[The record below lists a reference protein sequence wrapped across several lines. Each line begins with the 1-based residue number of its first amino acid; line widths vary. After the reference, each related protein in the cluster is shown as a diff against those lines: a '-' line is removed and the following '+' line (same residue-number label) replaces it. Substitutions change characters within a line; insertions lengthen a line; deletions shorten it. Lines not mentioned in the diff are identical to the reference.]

1 MEDLFVRWG
10 KGRDAQTPDK
20 STDRSREAQSTENS
34 TDRSREAQSTESR
47 TDFSPEAQPP
57 GGKTGLSRDAKR
69 RPSRRNRRGK
79 EAAQDSD
86 QAKESIGKT
95 RTQRTQDSGGK
106 SRAVLAGCCTDLSPE
121 KHARAMSEL
130 GGLADA
136 CGLEVVASVVQN
148 AAQITHA
155 TYIGSGKVLELKKE
169 IEQHDADIVIFN
181 EALTPMQMR
190 NLEKELDTEVLDR
203 TGLILQI
210 FSSRARTREAKL
222 QVESARLQYML
233 PRLVGMRASLSRQG
247 GGSGRLSNKGAGEQ
261 KLELDRRRIEK
272 RIAELRRE
280 LEIVDRERSTQRS
293 RRLRTG
299 LTRVALVGYTNAGK
313 STVMN
318 ALLHYCGTNGMF
330 GTVIMSGAGSSVSS
344 VFSDSFSDSTSSS
357 SASDSRGAVSA
368 FSNQSFTSYN
378 QSRSSASDSH
388 GTNPVGGTDNT
399 DGNQENNKLVFE
411 ADMLFATL
419 DTSVRRIDAPGH
431 IPFLLSDTVGFVS
444 DLPHALVKAFRST
457 LDEVRYA
464 DLLLE
469 VVDFSDPDYREQIE
483 VTAKTLEEIGAG
495 NIPVVYLYN
504 KTDLAM
510 AAETGIQGPA
520 GPDQSASGPQTMPSS
535 GISPGSKSR
544 PVPAQIPFRRGET
557 LYLAAGKGVGIPEI
571 LSLIDS
577 AMEEDRVECSFCVP
591 YTKGGLLQ
599 DMRRCAVLLSEHY
612 LPEGTEVRIRCRRE
626 DAHRFRAQL
635 KH

>member
-10 KGRDAQTPDK
+10 KRQDTQSGIADSDKDRTRDGQSSDSSTNGIRDAQ
-20 STDRSREAQSTENS
+20 
-34 TDRSREAQSTESR
+34 
-47 TDFSPEAQPP
+47 
-57 GGKTGLSRDAKR
+57 GLSAKKAR
-69 RPSRRNRRGK
+69 NSRSQSGDLSGSPSQN
-79 EAAQDSD
+79 QDLMPGSD
-86 QAKESIGKT
+86 GRSK
-95 RTQRTQDSGGK
+95 
-106 SRAVLAGCCTDLSPE
+106 AVLAGCCVDLTPE

-130 GGLADA
+130 KGLADA
-136 CGLEVVASVVQN
+136 CGLEVVSAVVQN
-148 AAQITHA
+148 APQITHA

-169 IEQHDADIVIFN
+169 IEEHDADIVIFN

-210 FSSRARTREAKL
+210 FASRARTREAKL

-280 LEIVDRERSTQRS
+280 LEVVERERTTQRN

-299 LTRVALVGYTNAGK
+299 LTKVALVGYTNAGK

-318 ALLHYCGTNGMF
+318 ALLNYSSTG
-330 GTVIMSGAGSSVSS
+330 SAGAAGGSSNG
-344 VFSDSFSDSTSSS
+344 
-357 SASDSRGAVSA
+357 SASPASGRGTGSASGRGTGSADSR
-368 FSNQSFTSYN
+368 NSFDDV
-378 QSRSSASDSH
+378 RE
-388 GTNPVGGTDNT
+388 NT
-399 DGNQENNKLVFE
+399 KQVFE

-444 DLPHALVKAFRST
+444 ELPHALVKAFRST

-510 AAETGIQGPA
+510 AAEAGLSLSVSRTEVLSRNDMTGTDEGQKAVRGEAVRGDFP
-520 GPDQSASGPQTMPSS
+520 TV
-535 GISPGSKSR
+535 KSR
-544 PVPAQIPFRRGET
+544 PIPVKIPFRRGDI
-557 LYLAAGKGVGIPEI
+557 LYLAAGKGIGIPDI

-577 AMEEDRVECSFCVP
+577 TLEEDRIECRFLVP

-599 DMRRCAVLLSEHY
+599 EMRRLGVLLSEEY
-612 LPEGTEVRIRCRRE
+612 LPDGTEVRVRCRRG
-626 DAHRFRAQL
+626 DARRFQTML
-635 KH
+635 KK

>member
-1 MEDLFVRWG
+1 MNDLFVRWG
-10 KGRDAQTPDK
+10 K
-20 STDRSREAQSTENS
+20 
-34 TDRSREAQSTESR
+34 
-47 TDFSPEAQPP
+47 
-57 GGKTGLSRDAKR
+57 
-69 RPSRRNRRGK
+69 
-79 EAAQDSD
+79 
-86 QAKESIGKT
+86 
-95 RTQRTQDSGGK
+95 
-106 SRAVLAGCCTDLSPE
+106 SRAEEAISGPVSDADSARPINNNPASSTANRARNIRTKDEQDQSRAILAGCCVDLSPE

-130 GGLADA
+130 KGLADA
-136 CGLEVVASVVQN
+136 CGLTAVSTVIQN

-155 TYIGSGKVLELKKE
+155 TYMGSGKVQELKRE
-169 IEQHDADIVIFN
+169 IEEHDADIVIFN

-210 FSSRARTREAKL
+210 FASRARTREAKL

-280 LEIVDRERSTQRS
+280 LEVVERERTTQRN

-299 LTRVALVGYTNAGK
+299 LTKVALVGYTNAGK

-318 ALLHYCGTNGMF
+318 ALLNYCDSKGMH
-330 GTVIMSGAGSSVSS
+330 GTVRMTGTETGFEVESSK
-344 VFSDSFSDSTSSS
+344 
-357 SASDSRGAVSA
+357 
-368 FSNQSFTSYN
+368 Q
-378 QSRSSASDSH
+378 
-388 GTNPVGGTDNT
+388 
-399 DGNQENNKLVFE
+399 VFE

-444 DLPHALVKAFRST
+444 ELPHALVKAFRST

-469 VVDFSDPDYREQIE
+469 VVDFSAPDYREQIE

-510 AAETGIQGPA
+510 AAEKGRSETDRLSQGSIPGTGGESTPVKYGNVEMDHTQG
-520 GPDQSASGPQTMPSS
+520 SF
-535 GISPGSKSR
+535 PGAKSR
-544 PVPAQIPFRRGET
+544 PIPVKIPYRRGET
-557 LYLAAGKGVGIPEI
+557 LYLAAGKGIGIPDI

-577 AMEEDRVECSFCVP
+577 ALEEDRMECRFLVP
-591 YTKGGLLQ
+591 YTKGGVLQ
-599 DMRRCAVLLSEHY
+599 EMRRFGALLSEKY
-612 LPEGTEVRIRCRRE
+612 LPEGTEVCVRCRRG
-626 DAHRFRAQL
+626 DARRFQTML
-635 KH
+635 KA

>member
-10 KGRDAQTPDK
+10 KKGPGKAGSAADPAPVPESTADGRETPARPKGTGSDSRGQQPSRIVGTGTSHRIKHQDK
-20 STDRSREAQSTENS
+20 QAPSASGRRGSRKTEDQDS
-34 TDRSREAQSTESR
+34 ESR
-47 TDFSPEAQPP
+47 A
-57 GGKTGLSRDAKR
+57 
-69 RPSRRNRRGK
+69 
-79 EAAQDSD
+79 
-86 QAKESIGKT
+86 I
-95 RTQRTQDSGGK
+95 
-106 SRAVLAGCCTDLSPE
+106 LAGCCVDLAPD

-130 GGLADA
+130 KGLADA
-136 CGLEVVASVVQN
+136 CGLTVVSMLVQN

-155 TYIGSGKVLELKKE
+155 TYMGSGKVLELKRE
-169 IEQHDADIVIFN
+169 IEELDADIVIFN

-280 LEIVDRERSTQRS
+280 LDIVERERTTQRN

-318 ALLHYCGTNGMF
+318 ALLNHCGTKGMY
-330 GTVIMSGAGSSVSS
+330 GTVTM
-344 VFSDSFSDSTSSS
+344 
-357 SASDSRGAVSA
+357 SASDA
-368 FSNQSFTSYN
+368 FSSFVPDSDTSA
-378 QSRSSASDSH
+378 QGTVRSGRDS
-388 GTNPVGGTDNT
+388 NRSGTDSDLT
-399 DGNQENNKLVFE
+399 DSKQVFE

-431 IPFLLSDTVGFVS
+431 VPFLLSDTVGFVS
-444 DLPHALVKAFRST
+444 ELPHALVKAFRST

-469 VVDFSDPDYREQIE
+469 VVDFSDPDYRDQIE

-495 NIPVVYLYN
+495 NIPLVYLYN

-510 AAETGIQGPA
+510 ASEAETGLPGSGQKSEKSIS
-520 GPDQSASGPQTMPSS
+520 SAEEGSGPGYRPSA
-535 GISPGSKSR
+535 KSR
-544 PVPAQIPFRRGET
+544 PIPVKIPFRRGDT
-557 LYLAAGKGVGIPEI
+557 LYLAAGKGIGIPEI

-577 AMEEDRVECSFCVP
+577 ALEEDRIECRFLVP

-599 DMRRCAVLLSEHY
+599 EMRRYGVLLSEEY
-612 LPEGTEVRIRCRRE
+612 LPEGTAVRVRCRRG
-626 DAHRFRAQL
+626 DARRFQTLLRDS
-635 KH
+635 

>member
-1 MEDLFVRWG
+1 MDDLYVRWG
-10 KGRDAQTPDK
+10 RSGAEEKIVGPDQNIDSVTPLENKTSDSASIRTHSIK
-20 STDRSREAQSTENS
+20 TEKKQ
-34 TDRSREAQSTESR
+34 EESR
-47 TDFSPEAQPP
+47 A
-57 GGKTGLSRDAKR
+57 
-69 RPSRRNRRGK
+69 
-79 EAAQDSD
+79 
-86 QAKESIGKT
+86 I
-95 RTQRTQDSGGK
+95 
-106 SRAVLAGCCTDLSPE
+106 LAGCCVDLSPE
-121 KHARAMSEL
+121 KHARAMYEL
-130 GGLADA
+130 KGLADA
-136 CGLEVVASVVQN
+136 CGLTVASTVVQN

-169 IEQHDADIVIFN
+169 IEEQDADIVIFN

-210 FSSRARTREAKL
+210 FASRARTREAKL

-233 PRLVGMRASLSRQG
+233 PRLVGMRTSLSRQG

-280 LEIVDRERSTQRS
+280 LEVVERERTIQRH

-299 LTRVALVGYTNAGK
+299 LTKVALVGYTNAGK

-318 ALLHYCGTNGMF
+318 ALLNYCDSKGMH
-330 GTVIMSGAGSSVSS
+330 GTVRVTGAETISDGEGSK
-344 VFSDSFSDSTSSS
+344 
-357 SASDSRGAVSA
+357 
-368 FSNQSFTSYN
+368 Q
-378 QSRSSASDSH
+378 
-388 GTNPVGGTDNT
+388 
-399 DGNQENNKLVFE
+399 VFE

-444 DLPHALVKAFRST
+444 ELPHALVKAFRST

-510 AAETGIQGPA
+510 AAEEGLSKTDGFSRSSTPG
-520 GPDQSASGPQTMPSS
+520 SGGELSREYYGKAEREYTR
-535 GISPGSKSR
+535 GNFPGSKSR
-544 PVPAQIPFRRGET
+544 PIPVTIPFRRGET
-557 LYLAAGKGVGIPEI
+557 LYLAAGKGIGIPDI

-577 AMEEDRVECSFCVP
+577 ALEEDRVECHFLVP
-591 YTKGGLLQ
+591 YTKGGVLQ
-599 DMRRCAVLLSEHY
+599 EMRRFGVLLSEKY
-612 LPEGTEVRIRCRRE
+612 LPEGTEVLVRCRRG
-626 DAHRFRAQL
+626 DARRFRTLL
-635 KH
+635 KT

>member
-10 KGRDAQTPDK
+10 KRQDTQSGISDSDKDRTRDGQSSDGSTNGIRDAQNLSAK
-20 STDRSREAQSTENS
+20 KARSG
-34 TDRSREAQSTESR
+34 RSQ
-47 TDFSPEAQPP
+47 
-57 GGKTGLSRDAKR
+57 SRDLSGS
-69 RPSRRNRRGK
+69 PSQNQNLMQG
-79 EAAQDSD
+79 SD
-86 QAKESIGKT
+86 GRSKAI
-95 RTQRTQDSGGK
+95 
-106 SRAVLAGCCTDLSPE
+106 LAGCCVDLTPE

-130 GGLADA
+130 KGLADA
-136 CGLEVVASVVQN
+136 CGLEVVSVVVQN
-148 AAQITHA
+148 APQITHA

-169 IEQHDADIVIFN
+169 IEEHDADIVIFN

-210 FSSRARTREAKL
+210 FASRARTREAKL

-280 LEIVDRERSTQRS
+280 LEVVERERATQRN

-299 LTRVALVGYTNAGK
+299 LTKVALVGYTNAGK

-318 ALLHYCGTNGMF
+318 ALLNYSSTG
-330 GTVIMSGAGSSVSS
+330 SAGAAGGSSNG
-344 VFSDSFSDSTSSS
+344 
-357 SASDSRGAVSA
+357 SASPASGRGTDSASGRGTGSADSR
-368 FSNQSFTSYN
+368 NSFDDV
-378 QSRSSASDSH
+378 RE
-388 GTNPVGGTDNT
+388 NT
-399 DGNQENNKLVFE
+399 KQVFE

-444 DLPHALVKAFRST
+444 ELPHALVKAFRST

-510 AAETGIQGPA
+510 AAEAGLSLSVSGTEVLSRNDMTGTDEGQKAVRGEAVRGDFPTA
-520 GPDQSASGPQTMPSS
+520 
-535 GISPGSKSR
+535 KSR
-544 PVPAQIPFRRGET
+544 PIPVKIPFRRGDI
-557 LYLAAGKGVGIPEI
+557 LYLAAGKGIGIPDI

-577 AMEEDRVECSFCVP
+577 AMEEDRIECRFLVP

-599 DMRRCAVLLSEHY
+599 EMRRLGVLLSEEY
-612 LPEGTEVRIRCRRE
+612 LPDGTEVRVRCRRG
-626 DAHRFRAQL
+626 DARRFQTML
-635 KH
+635 KK